1 MKHAI
6 FRMMIVTMTVLNLS
20 PITVAAEVPQQSISS
35 ELQAWLATAACRNDT
50 HRNTAEINP
59 VTRFYQMVGYIPIW
73 VDGHGLRPHGESLLA
88 ALGESSDDGLE
99 PGTYLPPPLGEAMR
113 DSVAFSDAIHLKN
126 RRRFIQLDVALTE
139 GILRYA
145 QHLSQGRVRPE
156 TLSRQWLAWP
166 SASARDIPAELAE
179 ALIDNRLETYIKSL
193 HPKGQAYRSLR
204 KALQQYETI
213 KKSGGWP
220 TLAPGP
226 TLRIGDQ
233 GARVDALMRRLKI
246 TEDLSIDAPA
256 AQRGYDTGM
265 EAAVKRFQRR
275 HGLAVD
281 GLVGKRTR
289 YELNIPVEQRISQL
303 QLNMERWRW
312 LPDNLGD
319 RYLMVNIPAF
329 ALHVVDDATRVATMR
344 AIVGKKRRQAPI
356 MSGRMTYL
364 EFNPYWNIPRKIA
377 RKDILPRAVV
387 DPGYLARQ
395 GIRVFDGWDHQAREL
410 DPTSIAWRNISTRH
424 FPYRLRQE
432 PSTVNA
438 LGQIKF
444 MFPNRHSVYIH
455 DTPGKA
461 LFNRQERS
469 LSSGCVRVET
479 PLALAQYLLK
489 DQGWDHGRM
498 EAAIAQGQRET
509 VVLGRPIAVH
519 LVYFTA
525 WTDAD
530 GTMNFREDIY
540 GRDRDLLLAITQTR
554 SNLTFCSND
563 APENPRLAVG
573 NTLKTPLI
581 PTADASVCVA
591 SPIKPAGKVAGHP
604 MTGI

>member
-1 MKHAI
+1 
-6 FRMMIVTMTVLNLS
+6 MTVLNLS
-20 PITVAAEVPQQSISS
+20 PITVAAEVPQQSINS
-35 ELQAWLATAACRNDT
+35 ELQAWLATAACRNDG
-50 HRNTAEINP
+50 HKNTAEINP

-73 VDGHGLRPHGESLLA
+73 VDRHGLRPQGEFLFA
-88 ALGESSDDGLE
+88 ALWKSSDDGLE
-99 PGTYLPPPLGEAMR
+99 SDRHLPPPLREAMR
-113 DSVAFSDAIHLKN
+113 DSVTFSDAIHLKN
-126 RRRFIQLDVALTE
+126 PRRFIQLDVALTE

-166 SASARDIPAELAE
+166 SATTRDIPAELAE
-179 ALIDNRLETYIKSL
+179 ALIGNRLETYIKSL
-193 HPKGQAYRSLR
+193 RPKGQAYRSLR

-213 KKSGGWP
+213 KRSGGWP
-220 TLAPGP
+220 ILVPGP

-246 TEDLSIDAPA
+246 TEDLSSDAPA
-256 AQRGYDTGM
+256 AQLGYDTGM

-329 ALHVVDDATRVATMR
+329 ALHVVDAATRVATMR
-344 AIVGKKRRQAPI
+344 AIVGKIRRQTPI

-377 RKDILPRAVV
+377 RRDILPRAVV

-432 PSTVNA
+432 PSTMNA

-461 LFNRQERS
+461 LFDRQERS

-489 DQGWDHGRM
+489 DQGWDHDRM

-540 GRDRDLLLAITQTR
+540 GRDRDLLLAIAQTR

-563 APENPRLAVG
+563 APENPRLVVG
-573 NTLKTPLI
+573 HTLKTPLI
-581 PTADASVCVA
+581 STADVSVCVA
-591 SPIKPAGKVAGHP
+591 SPIKPTGKVAGHP